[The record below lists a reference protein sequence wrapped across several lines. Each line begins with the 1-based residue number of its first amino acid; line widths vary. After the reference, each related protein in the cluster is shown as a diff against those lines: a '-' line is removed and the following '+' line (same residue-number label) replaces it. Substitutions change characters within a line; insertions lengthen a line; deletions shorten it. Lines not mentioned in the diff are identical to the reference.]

1 MASLESDSCEVSQI
15 ACQMSAAAAHF
26 TWSVACYGFIFLLL
40 SFHNKSLRGAPV
52 KTLRSHWRPLIMNY
66 SSSHIDSAARLKATT
81 VRPPC
86 FSLKVHLSCSSASV
100 GKFSKSLFFIA
111 TALFTVF
118 ALTGGKCPTAGTAD
132 ALFFLLVRG
141 RHAVMTDHNGA
152 KHVIY
157 VTRTLAVMSPLS
169 LVRTWPSSWQ
179 NIREHIHRQL
189 LLTAGTVTTSCPN
202 NLAVWCSSGNPG

>member
-1 MASLESDSCEVSQI
+1 MASSESNSCEVSQI

-26 TWSVACYGFIFLLL
+26 TWSAACHGFIFLLL

-52 KTLRSHWRPLIMNY
+52 KTPKSPRRPLIMNY
-66 SSSHIDSAARLKATT
+66 SSSHIARLKATT

-86 FSLKVHLSCSSASV
+86 FSLKVHLSCSSTSV
-100 GKFSKSLFFIA
+100 GRSSKLLFFFIA
-111 TALFTVF
+111 IALFTVF
-118 ALTGGKCPTAGTAD
+118 ALTGGKRPTAATAD

-141 RHAVMTDHNGA
+141 RHAVMTDRNAA
-152 KHVIY
+152 KRVIY

-179 NIREHIHRQL
+179 NIREHIHHQL
-189 LLTAGTVTTSCPN
+189 LLTAGTVTASCPN